1 MQRLSTHQGNVWEE
15 ATRTPI
21 HSTVLA
27 AATISLTCMRCVPA
41 IRGEGEEIVLPGADA
56 IDGSGRGVLSDAVA
70 MWNGLVAAW
79 KAKTFGGVFGLGIV
93 EWVSIDN
100 EGALGGG
107 ALTVRMDLAMV
118 SGIG

>member
-1 MQRLSTHQGNVWEE
+1 MSE
-15 ATRTPI
+15 ATAGPI

-41 IRGEGEEIVLPGADA
+41 VSAEGEEIVLPTAGA
-56 IDGSGRGVLSDAVA
+56 IDGSGRGILSDAVA

-79 KAKTFGGVFGLGIV
+79 KAKTFGHVFGLSIV

-107 ALTVRMDLAMV
+107 ALTVRFDLAMTSAV
-118 SGIG
+118 